1 MVEISE
7 KERNRRR
14 VQRDADSSIPAQ
26 SFRFGADVREKLLK
40 VARRR
45 DRSQADVMRDLIDL
59 EYERLFDKNSYQE
72 KLKDAYMEVFRIRV

>member
-14 VQRDADSSIPAQ
+14 VKRDADTTIPAQ

-40 VARRR
+40 VSRRR
-45 DRSQADVMRDLIDL
+45 DRSQADVMRDLIDK
-59 EYERLFDKNSYQE
+59 EFDRLFSSN
-72 KLKDAYMEVFRIRV
+72 